1 MHSPAIGSDYFG
13 DARASERQEVVVK
26 GHAHSL
32 PLCFL
37 LQRQFRGRF

>member
-1 MHSPAIGSDYFG
+1 MGSDYFG
-13 DARASERQEVVVK
+13 DARASERQEVAFK
-26 GHAHSL
+26 GDANSL